1 VIGLAFRI
9 EQLMIAGL
17 VAGLLT
23 AGCASTSV
31 MDHRVARYRPH
42 VDATVLAKPA
52 AEVVAPVA
60 TEVAAVSVT
69 EPVSPEAGDDAGEQT
84 TETAT
89 RTNHGILRSL
99 GAGDRLVIY
108 LRGIPRP
115 EEIKDVIDGFGTV
128 TLPYLGEVKLAGKT
142 TSQAE
147 RLIENSYVK
156 GKIYQQI
163 NVIVVAEDEMYFVQ
177 GQVSRQGKFPLSG
190 PVTLLQA
197 ISVAGGFTPFAN
209 RKKIKIIR
217 GSEVLVYNA
226 KDIAAGKQADP
237 PIRADDIIEILQK
250 VI

>member
-9 EQLMIAGL
+9 EQLMMAGL
-17 VAGLLT
+17 VSGLLT

-42 VDATVLAKPA
+42 VDETVLAQPT

-60 TEVAAVSVT
+60 TEGDPVSVA
-69 EPVSPEAGDDAGEQT
+69 ESGAPETGDDSGEQPT
-84 TETAT
+84 QTST
-89 RTNHGILRSL
+89 RPNYGVLRSL
-99 GAGDRLVIY
+99 GAGDQIVIY
-108 LRGIPRP
+108 LRGIPQP
-115 EEIKDVIDGFGTV
+115 QEIKDLIDGFGTV
-128 TLPYLGEVKLAGKT
+128 TLPYLGEIKLAGLT

-147 RLIENSYVK
+147 RLIESTYVK
-156 GKIYQQI
+156 GEFYQQI

-177 GQVSRQGKFPLSG
+177 GHVARQGQFPLSG

-217 GSEVLVYNA
+217 GSNVVYYNS
-226 KDIAAGKQADP
+226 KDIADGKQADP

-250 VI
+250 RI